1 MKWGRHLSCISNKQ
15 PVCLGCLTTP
25 SAAYFFVS
33 LLSSTLFRPATIAHP
48 FNRQRM
54 QGMSGASSFRGLS
67 LPLVKCQ
74 QPSTGLRREI
84 GGRNFFD
91 VFLEKNGKENGGKK
105 TSFPLGIGS
114 EKIAGT
120 VHGRRKT
127 VYIHTYIHTY
137 IHAWNDA
144 GIKPGGIVPRF
155 CTGAWCAVRFQN
167 VAADFFQ
174 DPARGCRGSQGSCNS
189 SEWRGCRAASAVI
202 ARAMLELR

>member
-1 MKWGRHLSCISNKQ
+1 MGSTSFLYQ
-15 PVCLGCLTTP
+15 QQ
-25 SAAYFFVS
+25 AA
-33 LLSSTLFRPATIAHP
+33 
-48 FNRQRM
+48 
-54 QGMSGASSFRGLS
+54 GMFGLS
-67 LPLVKCQ
+67 DNPFSCLFFRQPFIFNTFPTRNYLASFQSPEDAGNEWGVFFPWPFPPSCQ
-74 QPSTGLRREI
+74 VSTTKYRASKRDWI
-84 GGRNFFD
+84 GGRKIFD

-105 TSFPLGIGS
+105 ASFPLRIGS

-120 VHGRRKT
+120 VRGRRKT

-144 GIKPGGIVPRF
+144 GITPGGIVPRF

-189 SEWRGCRAASAVI
+189 SEWRGCRAVI